1 MVHIFIL
8 DPYAGGQ
15 MDGDS
20 LDAKLKDIANLE
32 YYIISLRS
40 LDDEEGLVG
49 KIQEFFEDE
58 QLRLYICGQNRTLY
72 TVLNELKSPDSVEIA
87 YIPNGVDNDILK
99 VFRKNEDKFR
109 DIEKMVEGNV
119 VKVDYIKTNHGV
131 CLNSLSVGV
140 NYINNTLMSTSF
152 IWEWLVA
159 AHRSAWIWFS
169 FLKAKP
175 KKMSFT
181 LDDVRMEGLFSLLFF
196 GNSFSLAGTLFFS
209 DYSFINDG
217 KAVVSVTPALPPFKM
232 KSLLHALRRKNL
244 TTLGKM
250 NKLHYSK
257 RMSLHLEDDGYTL
270 VYLDGVP
277 HEERGDWEVE
287 IVPEGIRFVLPKG
300 VSL

>member
-15 MDGDS
+15 MDGYS
-20 LDAKLKDIANLE
+20 LDAKLKEIENLE

-40 LDDEEGLVG
+40 LDDKEGLVG
-49 KIQEFFEDE
+49 RIQEFFEDE
-58 QLRLYICGQNRTLY
+58 QLRLYICGQNRTIY
-72 TVLNELKSPDSVEIA
+72 TVLNELKSPESVEIA

-109 DIEKMVEGNV
+109 DIEKMVDGNV
-119 VKVDYIKTNHGV
+119 VKVDYIRTNHGV
-131 CLNSLSVGV
+131 CLNSVSVGV
-140 NYINNTLMSTSF
+140 DYVNETLMNTSF
-152 IWEWLVA
+152 IWDRFGAVHKA
-159 AHRSAWIWFS
+159 AWVWFS

-175 KKMSFT
+175 KKMSIV

-196 GNSFSLAGTLFFS
+196 GNSFSMAGNLYFS
-209 DYSFINDG
+209 DYTFINDG
-217 KAVVSVTPALPPFKM
+217 KGVVSITPALKPLQM
-232 KSLLHALRRKNL
+232 GGLLHALRRKNL
-244 TTLGKM
+244 TTLGKL

-257 RMSLHLEDDGYTL
+257 RMSLHLEDEGYNL

-277 HEERGDWEVE
+277 HDERGDWEVE
-287 IVPEGIRFVLPKG
+287 IVPEGLRFVLPKG

>member
-20 LDAKLKDIANLE
+20 LDAKLKEIENLE

-40 LDDEEGLVG
+40 LDDKEGLVG

-109 DIEKMVEGNV
+109 DIEKMVGGNV
-119 VKVDYIKTNHGV
+119 VKIDYIKTNHGV
-131 CLNSLSVGV
+131 ALNSLSVGV
-140 NYINNTLMSTSF
+140 NYVNENLMTTSF
-152 IWEWLVA
+152 IWDWFAA
-159 AHRSAWIWFS
+159 AHKTAWIWFS

-175 KKMSFT
+175 KKMT
-181 LDDVRMEGLFSLLFF
+181 IALDDVRTEGLFSLLFF
-196 GNSFSLAGTLFFS
+196 GNSFSLGGKLFFS

-217 KAVVSVTPALPPFKM
+217 KAVVSITPALPSIQM
-232 KSLLHALRRKNL
+232 RSLLHALCRKNL
-244 TTLGKM
+244 TTLS
-250 NKLHYSK
+250 KLTKIHYSK
-257 RMSLHLEDDGYTL
+257 RLSLHLEDDGYTV